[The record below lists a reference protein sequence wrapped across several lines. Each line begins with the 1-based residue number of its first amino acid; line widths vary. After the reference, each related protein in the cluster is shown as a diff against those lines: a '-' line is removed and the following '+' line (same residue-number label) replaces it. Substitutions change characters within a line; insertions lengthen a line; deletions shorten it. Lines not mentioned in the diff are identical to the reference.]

1 MDIFV
6 AVVYYPGRLYSTT
19 KSLPILG
26 AWIEIARVLG
36 SLSFSDK
43 AGAIGNG
50 SQFEFIVK
58 PILQL
63 SPGVTCW
70 FGHTADR
77 DTWN

>member
-1 MDIFV
+1 M
-6 AVVYYPGRLYSTT
+6 AVVYFPGRLYSTT

-26 AWIEIARVLG
+26 AWIEIACVLG
-36 SLSFSDK
+36 SLSFSGN

-58 PILQL
+58 PNLQL
-63 SPGVTCW
+63 SPGATCW